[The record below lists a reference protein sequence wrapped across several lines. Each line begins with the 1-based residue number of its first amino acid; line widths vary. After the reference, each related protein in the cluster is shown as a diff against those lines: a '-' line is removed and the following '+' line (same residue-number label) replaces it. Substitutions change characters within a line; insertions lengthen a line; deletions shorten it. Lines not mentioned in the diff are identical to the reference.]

1 MNNEKQPL
9 CFNKTESLFD
19 DKLDNICII
28 CFEPIEKKYSFTDT
42 CEHTFHK
49 KCIEDWAKL
58 QNTCPVCRKEL
69 TYSSWALTFHR
80 NMPTKK
86 EIIRCSSIVCGF
98 LIFIP
103 TLLYINSFENNNEFN
118 NNTIY
123 YDDDA
128 FPDYK
133 TDSMMRL
140 F

>member
-28 CFEPIEKKYSFTDT
+28 CFEPIEKKDSFTDT

-123 YDDDA
+123 YDDA

>member
-1 MNNEKQPL
+1 MNNIETQPL
-9 CFNKTESLFD
+9 CIYNQYNTKN
-19 DKLDNICII
+19 LDNMCII
-28 CFEPIEKKYSFTDT
+28 CFDPIENKDSFTDT

-118 NNTIY
+118 NNNNTIY
-123 YDDDA
+123 YDDD